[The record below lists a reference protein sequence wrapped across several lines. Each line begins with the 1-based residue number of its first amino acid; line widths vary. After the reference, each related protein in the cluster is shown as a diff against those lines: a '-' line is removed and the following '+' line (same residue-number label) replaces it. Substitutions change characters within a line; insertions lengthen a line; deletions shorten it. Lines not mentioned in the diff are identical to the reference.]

1 MKPEQFIREHGTKF
15 VSGMPESATHVS
27 GFTGQVYK
35 DSSEHVYVWDGA
47 SWHKSIYRHTRG
59 MIAVS
64 KLKQLAES
72 LALVESK
79 NGIDEAKEILRLV
92 RLYSSSL
99 STESKRLAQAIR
111 DHESIYGGG
120 DE

>member
-1 MKPEQFIREHGTKF
+1 MKPEQFIREFGQKF
-15 VSGMPESATHVS
+15 VIGLPESATHVS

-35 DSSEHVYVWDGA
+35 DSSSHVDVWDGA
-47 SWHKSIYRHTRG
+47 NWHKSIYRHTRG
-59 MIAVS
+59 MIPVS

-72 LALVESK
+72 LTLIESK
-79 NGIDEAKEILRLV
+79 NGISEAREILRLV
-92 RLYSSSL
+92 RLHSSSL